1 MRGNPIYL
9 SLVWLT
15 DLNGKVFQVCL
26 FALFFPSCIASL
38 FPLSSLVA
46 GTLNTF
52 PLSCS
57 LKMCVCT
64 CMCPEHEVLVAFL
77 PFALWFKLSL
87 KFSGCRRPVRALTV
101 LEWKL
106 GVSLAS
112 FCWKSR
118 SYTRSL
124 ILQPVKRGRGR
135 WREGDRY
142 RDITI

>member
-15 DLNGKVFQVCL
+15 DLTGKVFQVCL
-26 FALFFPSCIASL
+26 FTLFFPFMHCLS
-38 FPLSSLVA
+38 PPPPPPSSLVD

-57 LKMCVCT
+57 LKMCVYT
-64 CMCPEHEVLVAFL
+64 CMCPEHKVLVAFL
-77 PFALWFKLSL
+77 PFTLWFKLSL

-106 GVSLAS
+106 GISLAS

-124 ILQPVKRGRGR
+124 ILQPVKRGKGQMEGGR
-135 WREGDRY
+135 
-142 RDITI
+142 